1 MPTEQK
7 DSMVKFKASSSA
19 YNDEKTSI
27 TRELE
32 MIEQTATV
40 VSVEAGYAWVIPQ
53 QKGGSCGSCKSGGS
67 CATSSSLG
75 LLSRKEPQKVRVL
88 NPVYARP
95 GEQVVVGMQG
105 EALVIYSLLAYL
117 VPLLALL
124 VAALIGHQAFALL
137 GFNKELGAMLMGV
150 AGLLSGLRLANSF
163 SVRTLNSPDFQPV
176 ILRAKE
182 SVIYSQIIPS
192 P

>member
-1 MPTEQK
+1 MPADQK
-7 DSMVKFKASSSA
+7 DPVIKFKASSSV
-19 YNDEKTSI
+19 YDGDITSI
-27 TRELE
+27 TREHK

-53 QKGGSCGSCKSGGS
+53 QAAGSCGSCKSSGS
-67 CATSSSLG
+67 CATSSPLE
-75 LLSRKEPQKVRVL
+75 LLSRKEPQKMRVL
-88 NPVYARP
+88 NPLYARP

-105 EALVIYSLLAYL
+105 EALIVYSLLAYL

-124 VAALIGHQAFALL
+124 FAVFIGREVFAFL
-137 GFNKELGAMLMGV
+137 GFNGELGAMLAGV
-150 AGLLSGLRLANSF
+150 AGLLGGLRFANLF
-163 SVRTLNSPDFQPV
+163 SLRSLNSPDFQPV

>member
-1 MPTEQK
+1 
-7 DSMVKFKASSSA
+7 
-19 YNDEKTSI
+19 
-27 TRELE
+27 

-53 QKGGSCGSCKSGGS
+53 QVAGSCGSCKSSGS
-67 CATSSSLG
+67 CATSSPLE
-75 LLSRKEPQKVRVL
+75 LLSHKEPQKMRVL
-88 NPVYARP
+88 NPLYARP
-95 GEQVVVGMQG
+95 GDQVVVGMQG
-105 EALVIYSLLAYL
+105 EALIVYSLLAYL

-124 VAALIGHQAFALL
+124 FAAFIGREVFTFL
-137 GFNKELGAMLMGV
+137 GFNGELGAMLAGV
-150 AGLLSGLRLANSF
+150 AGLLGGLRFANLF
-163 SVRTLNSPDFQPV
+163 SLRSLNSPDFQPV